1 MKNRFYYVLSF
12 LMLLLIT
19 AGTASAWPI
28 KSDEKLQRAKD
39 VLVIYVKELA
49 VNDNY
54 FDPGL
59 ANTYVDGLMKSINQN
74 SGQAVI
80 ISQDGLKWCKVTLVL
95 YDDENVKRVNIERHQ
110 KNFDKTFK
118 KFKVD
123 KNKWP
128 DFVRQFN
135 TLGLAHAMTAE
146 GSVEYFYDF
155 MKNSFMARI
164 TPMK

>member
-1 MKNRFYYVLSF
+1 MKSRFCFVLSI
-12 LMLLLIT
+12 LILLLIT
-19 AGTASAWPI
+19 AGAANAWPI

-39 VLVIYVKELA
+39 VLSIYVKELA

-59 ANTYVDGLMKSINQN
+59 VNTYVNGLMKSANQN

-110 KNFDKTFK
+110 KNFDKTLN

-123 KNKWP
+123 KSKWS
-128 DFVRQFN
+128 DFVQQFN

-146 GSVEYFYDF
+146 GSLEYFYDF
-155 MKNSFMARI
+155 VKNSFMAKI